1 MSAHSREDREAN
13 IRRQFDE
20 QLKDVITNQLDHEC
34 DDAMDRW
41 EEARTQELEEAI
53 PAQVD
58 SEWVNA
64 MEAWK
69 ERRAEEVEKEL
80 RDQFEKK
87 LDAMIDQELAGEEV

>member
-1 MSAHSREDREAN
+1 
-13 IRRQFDE
+13 
-20 QLKDVITNQLDHEC
+20 
-34 DDAMDRW
+34 
-41 EEARTQELEEAI
+41 LEEAI